1 MNTST
6 NSQQKR
12 FLKLYI
18 SAVVVLIAATVAI
31 TSTLPSP
38 SLLSQQA
45 FGQSNATQKA
55 ASSTNQTGVNMT
67 TGAGGDGGN
76 QEPANK
82 QLDQVMK
89 ALDSEDNAAAEG
101 YLKEADKSLS
111 GEAKMHIGEAMKAL
125 QAGDIEGAKMHTQF
139 ARGPQ

>member
-55 ASSTNQTGVNMT
+55 ASTNQTGVNMT
-67 TGAGGDGGN
+67 TGAVGGGGN

-82 QLDQVMK
+82 QLDQAMK